1 LYGKKVNYN
10 RFFAIMIY
18 SNLTYEGNRMKMNFK
33 ILAAAVLLTFGL
45 AANAAQDIRIF
56 TADNNGGKV
65 TAKTI
70 EQAFKDAGFY
80 ITGNNDMNKAF
91 EAKFKDHAHDAYNL
105 MTLHKKDAVSNLAK
119 KYPEIALFTPLSMSI
134 FTRKGEK
141 TISVSSMAAAGI
153 AKITGIPADNADL
166 VAYMKEVSDVLAKAM
181 PNGKFEATSYKI
193 AKPEGDLV
201 KRFTMGMDVK
211 ADEIEDEIEGIQE
224 ELEAGLETAGFVLAG
239 FNRLNEDFKAA
250 GNDTYDFFDAYSI
263 CKVAVIYEVSKTHPE
278 AGAFAPCTFYMSKK
292 KGEKVVNFA
301 YPAVYNWFSSIDV
314 TDEASKGVLLKAQDA
329 MNSAVAEATEE

>member
-1 LYGKKVNYN
+1 
-10 RFFAIMIY
+10 
-18 SNLTYEGNRMKMNFK
+18 MKINFK
-33 ILAAAVLLTFGL
+33 SLAAAVLLTFGI

-105 MTLHKKDAVSNLAK
+105 MTLHKKGAVTKLAE

-153 AKITGIPADNADL
+153 SKITGIPADNADL
-166 VAYMKEVSDVLAKAM
+166 VAYMKDVSDVLAKAM
-181 PNGKFEATSYKI
+181 PNGKFEALKYKI
-193 AKPEGDLV
+193 EKPEGDLI
-201 KRFTMGMDVK
+201 KRFTMEMDVQG
-211 ADEIEDEIEGIQE
+211 DDVEDELEGLQE

-239 FNRLNEDFKAA
+239 FNKLGDDYAAA
-250 GNDTYDFFDAYSI
+250 GNKTYDFFDAYSI

-278 AGAFAPCTFYMSKK
+278 AGAFAPCTFYMYKK
-292 KGEKVVNFA
+292 KGEKEAHLA

-314 TDEASKGVLLKAQDA
+314 TDKASKDVLLKAQDA
-329 MNSAVAEATEE
+329 MNAAVNEATE